1 MTGIDVNIDKKP
13 TRVAIV
19 PCNGE
24 GLCEGTVPRFA
35 CRMVLEELRP
45 GQTITMCLP
54 LFVVG
59 DEKQRTFTHR
69 IATITL
75 DGCERRCYA
84 TTAAKLGGR
93 PIYPLVVSEI
103 LAQQGAKFSGNCQT
117 LTENDRRFIGL
128 IAEKVAAQV
137 DQIAIQDS

>member
-1 MTGIDVNIDKKP
+1 MAGINISVDKKP

-24 GLCEGTVPRFA
+24 EKCEGTVTRFA
-35 CRMVLEELRP
+35 CRKVLEELRP

-54 LFVVG
+54 LFITG

-75 DGCERRCYA
+75 DGCDKRCCS
-84 TTAAKLGGR
+84 TTADKLGGR
-93 PIYPLVVSEI
+93 PIHPLVVSEI
-103 LAQQGAKFSGNCQT
+103 LGSNGVGLTGEPYKLSLEDQKLVDLVAQ
-117 LTENDRRFIGL
+117 E
-128 IAEKVAAQV
+128 IANKV
-137 DQIAIQDS
+137 DQIVAQST

>member
-1 MTGIDVNIDKKP
+1 MAGININVEKKP

-24 GLCEGTVPRFA
+24 EICEGTITRFA
-35 CRMVLEELRP
+35 CRKVLEELRP

-59 DEKQRTFTHR
+59 NEKQRTFTHR

-75 DGCERRCYA
+75 DGCDKRCCS

-93 PIYPLVVSEI
+93 PVHSLVVGEI
-103 LAQQGAKFSGNCQT
+103 LKSNDVK
-117 LTENDRRFIGL
+117 LTGDPHKLSAEDQRL
-128 IAEKVAAQV
+128 VDLVAEEIASKV
-137 DQIAIQDS
+137 DQIVAHGG

>member
-1 MTGIDVNIDKKP
+1 MAGINISVDKKP

-24 GLCEGTVPRFA
+24 EKCEGTVTRFA
-35 CRMVLEELRP
+35 CRKVLEELRP

-54 LFVVG
+54 LFVTG

-75 DGCERRCYA
+75 DGCDKRCCS
-84 TTAAKLGGR
+84 TTAAQLGGR
-93 PIYPLVVSEI
+93 PIHPLLVSEI
-103 LAQQGAKFSGNCQT
+103 IERNGGKLTGEPYKLSEEDQKLVDLVAQ
-117 LTENDRRFIGL
+117 E
-128 IAEKVAAQV
+128 IARKV
-137 DQIAIQDS
+137 DQIVAQST